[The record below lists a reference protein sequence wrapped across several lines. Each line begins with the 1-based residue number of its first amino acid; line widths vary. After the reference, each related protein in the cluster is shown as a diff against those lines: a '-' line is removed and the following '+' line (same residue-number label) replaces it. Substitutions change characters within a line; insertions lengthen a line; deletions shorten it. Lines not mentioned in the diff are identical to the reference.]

1 MSSERRDFSDRLQKA
16 LLMRGYEPN
25 SPTKLAREFNSRY
38 DGRPVT
44 VHAVRKWLLAEAIPV
59 QDKLRT
65 LADWLGIDVTWLRFG
80 DAPQDRMHLVAAN
93 SGAPSQDMQLMEELR
108 LLDPQHRHIA
118 REIVRALLH
127 LNGKKPQ
134 LAHS

>member
-1 MSSERRDFSDRLQKA
+1 MSIERRDFSERLQQTLHK
-16 LLMRGYEPN
+16 RGYDPD

-44 VHAVRKWLLAEAIPV
+44 VHAVRKWLLGEAIPV

-65 LADWLGIDVTWLRFG
+65 LAAWLTVDVTWLRFG
-80 DAPQDRMHLVAAN
+80 DEPQAGTQ
-93 SGAPSQDMQLMEELR
+93 GAQGNGGFATPDLQLIAELR
-108 LLDPQHRHIA
+108 LLDPHHRHIA

-127 LNGKKPQ
+127 LNGKNPAP
-134 LAHS
+134 AHL